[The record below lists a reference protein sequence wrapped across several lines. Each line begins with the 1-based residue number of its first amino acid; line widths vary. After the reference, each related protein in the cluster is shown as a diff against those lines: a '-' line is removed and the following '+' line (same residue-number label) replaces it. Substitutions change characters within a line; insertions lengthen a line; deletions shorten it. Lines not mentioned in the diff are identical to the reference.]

1 MRRAVRVPGGLAR
14 AAWAAAAAW
23 ALCAAVPGAAQAQP
37 KETGSGIYT
46 CVDDKGRRIT
56 SDRPIPECLAREQ
69 RQLNRDGSLQRT
81 VPPTPTAEE
90 RAEQEQRE
98 RRAAEALAL
107 QADAMRQDRTLL
119 QRYKTPE
126 EHRRARVASLDA
138 LRSAMAATD
147 QRLADLTRERR
158 QLLQEAEFYRGRT
171 LPTKL
176 QQSIEAVDTAMA
188 AQRAATQ
195 HQRTELDRINRLYDV
210 ELERLRQLWAG
221 AAPGS
226 MGPIAPVRAA
236 SGAASGAAS
245 ALEPARAGAPAPAA
259 AAATPPATAPATA
272 ARKP

>member
-1 MRRAVRVPGGLAR
+1 MRRAGLIPGGLPR
-14 AAWAAAAAW
+14 AGWAAAAAW
-23 ALCAAVPGAAQAQP
+23 AVCAAGPGAALAQP
-37 KETGSGIYT
+37 KAPSSGIYT

-147 QRLADLTRERR
+147 QRLADLTQERR

-188 AQRAATQ
+188 AQRAATL

-236 SGAASGAAS
+236 PGAAS
-245 ALEPARAGAPAPAA
+245 APEPVRAGAATPAPAPA
-259 AAATPPATAPATA
+259 PAPATA